1 TLARSLGERLSHVK
15 DHLKVT
21 GVERPTGLSEAW
33 DTDLL
38 GQFPSVLAKV
48 LVGVDPAD
56 PKLPQPPGFRL
67 LRRPHHHFA
76 VGQAGHA
83 DGLLLLRTFRA
94 SQDDRFHPVDDVA
107 FFDRDVPDQ
116 VPWRGE
122 LADADLGRLPGDDR
136 RSEPWPGESFAFRLG
151 ELADE

>member
-1 TLARSLGERLSHVK
+1 MGPSNGGAGASSAAPGWPPVVLNLACSLGERLSHVK

-56 PKLPQPPGFRL
+56 PKLPQPPQQR
-67 LRRPHHHFA
+67 
-76 VGQAGHA
+76 
-83 DGLLLLRTFRA
+83 
-94 SQDDRFHPVDDVA
+94 
-107 FFDRDVPDQ
+107 
-116 VPWRGE
+116 E
-122 LADADLGRLPGDDR
+122 
-136 RSEPWPGESFAFRLG
+136 
-151 ELADE
+151 